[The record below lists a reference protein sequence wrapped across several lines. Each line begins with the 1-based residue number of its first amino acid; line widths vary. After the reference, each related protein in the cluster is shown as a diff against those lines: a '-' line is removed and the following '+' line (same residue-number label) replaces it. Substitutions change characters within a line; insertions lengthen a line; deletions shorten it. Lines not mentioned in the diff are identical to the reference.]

1 MESKCAT
8 CKWREK
14 SEKNPKSFMA
24 RIWRF
29 HTKFCPG
36 WKAYQKELA
45 KQQASRSH
53 NLTAAQYRASCRM
66 SGTETEPLGE
76 CRAANASCD

>member
-1 MESKCAT
+1 MQGRPLLRAT
-8 CKWREK
+8 GRVLEEGYHGVEVRDVRAGEA
-14 SEKNPKSFMA
+14 EKNPKSLLA

-45 KQQASRSH
+45 QQ
-53 NLTAAQYRASCRM
+53 QPQPQQ
-66 SGTETEPLGE
+66 TEE
-76 CRAANASCD
+76 